1 MVDQFTVP
9 EEYEISFRRIMPYLM
24 SPLQRN
30 PQILES
36 LLLYLKLGGEKMAR
50 IAIDAMNVTQR
61 LQNAELKKLLREQEL
76 LNDNGRDDEDDED
89 DDDDESEDD
98 DRGEDDAVAD
108 DDAPDDDD
116 ASD

>member
-1 MVDQFTVP
+1 MVEQFTVP
-9 EEYEISFRRIMPYLM
+9 EEYEISLRRIMPYLM
-24 SPLQRN
+24 SPLQKN

-61 LQNAELKKLLREQEL
+61 LRDAEVKKQLREQEL
-76 LNDNGRDDEDDED
+76 LNDNGQDDDDE
-89 DDDDESEDD
+89 DDDESEDED
-98 DRGEDDAVAD
+98 HREDDAGAD
-108 DDAPDDDD
+108 DDALDDDD